1 MKKTISWYQQ
11 SSLKVKWSFAA
22 GAVIFFTFFLF
33 SFFLYNAISQ
43 WLLNEEEDNVKQ
55 VLDELSIFYRQ
66 RGPVLTTDEINESR
80 DLLYQINEKNQT
92 IRILDLKGEEVLRI
106 ESEQKEDFYIPFFP
120 VDKKTITMVQTDK
133 QKVYIGR
140 SPIRSREFNGY
151 VEVIH
156 PLGRYDTMMK
166 NLFFF
171 MSVIGLIGLLLS
183 GLFGFVM
190 ARNFMKPIKKLTST
204 MGKIQRQG
212 FQERMET
219 GSYPAEIREMS
230 AIFNEMM
237 DKIER
242 SFLSQKQ
249 FVEDAS
255 HELRTPI
262 QILEGHLSLL
272 NRWGK
277 NDPDVMEES
286 LKASIEEIK
295 RIKRLVQELLDLS
308 KIERDKLDNED
319 KPSFVLP
326 VVEKVVAN
334 FELLHPDFTFNISQ
348 KGKVEHKTV
357 KSNGRHIEQ
366 ILIILLDNAVKYS
379 DEFKEVNILVQETN
393 QTIKLQVIDKG
404 IGIPQ
409 KELMKIFDRFYR
421 VDKARSRNKGGNGLG
436 LAIAKELVEARGGKI
451 EAESLFGTGTT
462 VTIFFPFYQSNLP
475 PTI

>member
-1 MKKTISWYQQ
+1 MKKIVSWYQQ

-22 GAVIFFTFFLF
+22 GSVIFFTFFLF

-92 IRILDLKGEEVLRI
+92 IRILDLKGEEVLKI
-106 ESEQKEDFYIPFFP
+106 ESDQNEDFYIPFFP
-120 VDKKTITMVQTDK
+120 VEKKTINMVQTDK
-133 QKVYIGR
+133 EKVYIGR

-219 GSYPAEIREMS
+219 GIYPAEIREMS

-262 QILEGHLSLL
+262 QILEGHLSML

-277 NDPDVMEES
+277 NDPEVMDES
-286 LKASIEEIK
+286 LEASIEEIK

-319 KPSFVLP
+319 KPSYVLP
-326 VVEKVVAN
+326 VVEKVVAD
-334 FELLHPDFTFNISQ
+334 FELLHPNFTFQITQ
-348 KGKVEHKTV
+348 KGNIDHKPV
-357 KSNGRHIEQ
+357 NSNGRHIEQ
-366 ILIILLDNAVKYS
+366 ILIILIDNAVKYS
-379 DEFKEVNILVQETN
+379 DEYKEVNILVHETN

-409 KELMKIFDRFYR
+409 KELVKIFDRFYR
-421 VDKARSRNKGGNGLG
+421 VDKARSRDKGGNGLG
-436 LAIAKELVEARGGKI
+436 LAIAKELVEVHGGKI

-462 VTIFFPFYQSNLP
+462 ITIFFPFYQSNFP
-475 PTI
+475 PII